1 VSNDPALNWLKI
13 ISATGGLLST
23 SGLRAARFFLN
34 PFISTLMAI
43 KLRLTGTV
51 SDAPRSL
58 TYTISGMP
66 RFNFGVRVGGIRKR
80 TYRITAYGST
90 ARFGD
95 HHLRSGD
102 RVQVE
107 GAFLRRR
114 RATAEELV
122 RADTIRHVGNSLP
135 PSAGTPVRFVPED
148 PPRGG
153 TLRTVPSAHEYG
165 TGKRSH
171 DFAAEVDDAIA
182 AALG

>member
-1 VSNDPALNWLKI
+1 
-13 ISATGGLLST
+13 
-23 SGLRAARFFLN
+23 
-34 PFISTLMAI
+34 MAI

-66 RFNFGVRVGGIRKR
+66 RFSFGVRVGGIRKR

-95 HHLRSGD
+95 RHLRSGD

-114 RATAEELV
+114 RAAAEELV

-135 PSAGTPVRFVPED
+135 PSPGTPGRFVPAD
-148 PPRGG
+148 PPRAG
-153 TLRTVPSAHEYG
+153 TLGTAPSAHEYTNG
-165 TGKRSH
+165 ERPH
-171 DFAAEVDDAIA
+171 AFAAEVDDAIA
-182 AALG
+182 AALS